1 MSAPNKAMERP
12 GVPMVSCGGGAARET
27 AEKEL
32 MIVNGKV
39 FARRSL
45 PGR

>member
-1 MSAPNKAMERP
+1 MERP
-12 GVPMVSCGGGAARET
+12 GALIAGSGGKADRET
-27 AEKEL
+27 AEQDA